1 MHAHTSITYT
11 VMESLQ
17 WLGLFSIT
25 NWLSTI
31 RPTPLQWLPVL
42 SHCRQTYSLQTSSII
57 SKENLMFLFTTTS
70 STIQCLVCHPTSK
83 HGPSTRLLPQKTSG
97 ELLGR
102 LMIFQL
108 TPEIIDD
115 SPNCSRAWC
124 QPPQARVMHSEP
136 FPLRRWPMCSQ
147 SPSDNPL
154 CVCGATLSSLT
165 AA

>member
-1 MHAHTSITYT
+1 MHAHTSITYCHGVT
-11 VMESLQ
+11 PVII
-17 WLGLFSIT
+17 SIT

-42 SHCRQTYSLQTSSII
+42 SHCRQTYSLQTLSII
-57 SKENLMFLFTTTS
+57 SKENLMFLFTRTS
-70 STIQCLVCHPTSK
+70 STIQCLVCHPASK

-108 TPEIIDD
+108 TPRSSMTHPTVPVPGANLPRRE
-115 SPNCSRAWC
+115 WC
-124 QPPQARVMHSEP
+124 IVNHFRSGAGRCAASLHQTTA
-136 FPLRRWPMCSQ
+136 
-147 SPSDNPL
+147 L